1 MKNIEEMTNVE
12 LKTQRLNK
20 LKIKESLYTSNN
32 YDVPQYILDEI
43 KILTNELNSIKDI
56 VEKVDD
62 EASGLITN
70 KN

>member
-12 LKTQRLNK
+12 LKTRRLNK

-62 EASGLITN
+62 ETSGLITN

>member
-1 MKNIEEMTNVE
+1 
-12 LKTQRLNK
+12 
-20 LKIKESLYTSNN
+20 
-32 YDVPQYILDEI
+32 VPEYILNEI

>member
-12 LKTQRLNK
+12 LKTRRLNK

-32 YDVPQYILDEI
+32 YDVPEYILDEI